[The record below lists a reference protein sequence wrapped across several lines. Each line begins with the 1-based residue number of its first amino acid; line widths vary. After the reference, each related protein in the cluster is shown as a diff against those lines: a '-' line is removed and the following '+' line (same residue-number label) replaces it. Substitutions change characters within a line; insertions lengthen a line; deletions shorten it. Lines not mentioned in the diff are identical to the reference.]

1 MVKLRLGIVLVV
13 VLAMSLAGAVAPAQE
28 AQAATTTVVS
38 LTFDDGNVDQQIAPA
53 ILAAHGMQG
62 TFYVNSGPI
71 GTPGKFTWS
80 QVRDLATG
88 NEVAGHTIDHVDL
101 TTVSTAEAQ
110 RQVCDDRLALFNHGL
125 RPTSFAYP
133 FGASNA
139 TLAGIVHNCGY
150 NSGRRAWGLWSTAN
164 CPVGC
169 PYAETI
175 PPANVYGIRTSDNV
189 STDMSLSTVEGFV
202 TQAESHGG
210 GWVNLVFHHFCD
222 GCDYYSLTESNFT
235 ALLDWL
241 QPRAAQGTIV
251 RTVQQVIGGGVVPP
265 PGGYDTTAPTSSIVC
280 NGAPCST
287 GWYSTSVQATLS
299 ATDTGGSGLDV
310 IRYTTDGSTPTA
322 ASTPYTGPFAVSQTT
337 TVKYRAWDN
346 AGNVEATNSQLISFD
361 STAPTSSITCNGAAC
376 SSGLYAGSVSVAL
389 SASDGGGSGVAQLR
403 YTTDG
408 SDPTTSSASYT
419 GPFSVSQ
426 TTTVKYRAWD
436 NAGNVEA
443 TNSQLI
449 SFDSTAPTSSITCNG
464 AACSSGLYAGSV
476 SVALSASDGGG
487 SGVAQLRYTT
497 DGSDPTTSS
506 ASYTGPFSVSQTTTV
521 KYRAWDNAGN
531 VEATNSQL
539 ISFDSTAPT
548 SSITCNGAACS
559 SGLYAG
565 SVSVALSASD
575 GGGSGVAQLR
585 YTTDGSDPTTS
596 SASYTGP
603 FSVSQTTTV
612 KYRAWDNAGNV
623 EATNSQLISFDST
636 APTSSITCNGAAC
649 SSGLYAGSVS
659 VALSASDGGGSG
671 VAQLRY
677 TTDGSDP
684 TTSSASYTGPFS
696 VSQTTTVK
704 YRAWDNAGNV
714 EATNSQLISF
724 DSTAPTSSITC
735 NGAACSS
742 GLYAGSVS
750 VASVGRRWS
759 AVRGSAQIRY
769 TTDGSDPTTSSASY
783 TGPFSVSQTTTVK
796 YRAWD
801 DAGNVEATNSQLISF
816 DSTAPTSSI
825 TCNGAACSSG
835 LYAGSVSVALSAVDA
850 GSGVSVIRYT
860 TNGSD
865 PTTSSASY
873 TGPFSVSQTTTV
885 KYRAWDNAGNVEATN
900 SQLISF
906 DSTAPISS
914 IACNNTSCSTGWYAG
929 TVLVSLSAVDAGSGV
944 SVIRYTTNGSDPTT
958 ASTIY
963 LGAFSVL
970 QTTTVKFRAWDN
982 AGNVEPT
989 NSQLIRID
997 TTPPTSSITCNDI
1010 SCSTGWYRATVKVTI
1025 ASTDGGSGV
1034 AAIRYT
1040 TNGLDPT
1047 TTSPLYTVPFS
1058 VSQTTTVKYR
1068 AWDNL
1073 GNIESTKSQT
1083 IRLDSLAPTVAIT
1096 SPTAGSTVTG
1106 NVKIDASATDGGS
1119 GVASVKFYVDGQL
1132 DATVTALPYRDN
1144 WNSKKFSKGQHTL
1157 TAVAVDAAG
1166 NAATSAAVT
1175 VTVN

>member
-419 GPFSVSQ
+419 GPLQ
-426 TTTVKYRAWD
+426 
-436 NAGNVEA
+436 
-443 TNSQLI
+443 
-449 SFDSTAPTSSITCNG
+449 C
-464 AACSSGLYAGSV
+464 
-476 SVALSASDGGG
+476 VADDDGEVQ
-487 SGVAQLRYTT
+487 GVGQ
-497 DGSDPTTSS
+497 
-506 ASYTGPFSVSQTTTV
+506 
-521 KYRAWDNAGN
+521 
-531 VEATNSQL
+531 
-539 ISFDSTAPT
+539 
-548 SSITCNGAACS
+548 
-559 SGLYAG
+559 
-565 SVSVALSASD
+565 
-575 GGGSGVAQLR
+575 
-585 YTTDGSDPTTS
+585 
-596 SASYTGP
+596 
-603 FSVSQTTTV
+603 
-612 KYRAWDNAGNV
+612 
-623 EATNSQLISFDST
+623 
-636 APTSSITCNGAAC
+636 
-649 SSGLYAGSVS
+649 
-659 VALSASDGGGSG
+659 
-671 VAQLRY
+671 
-677 TTDGSDP
+677 
-684 TTSSASYTGPFS
+684 
-696 VSQTTTVK
+696 
-704 YRAWDNAGNV
+704 
-714 EATNSQLISF
+714 
-724 DSTAPTSSITC
+724 
-735 NGAACSS
+735 
-742 GLYAGSVS
+742 
-750 VASVGRRWS
+750 
-759 AVRGSAQIRY
+759 RGQ
-769 TTDGSDPTTSSASY
+769 
-783 TGPFSVSQTTTVK
+783 
-796 YRAWD
+796 
-801 DAGNVEATNSQLISF
+801 
-816 DSTAPTSSI
+816 
-825 TCNGAACSSG
+825 C
-835 LYAGSVSVALSAVDA
+835 
-850 GSGVSVIRYT
+850 
-860 TNGSD
+860 
-865 PTTSSASY
+865 
-873 TGPFSVSQTTTV
+873 
-885 KYRAWDNAGNVEATN
+885 
-900 SQLISF
+900 
-906 DSTAPISS
+906 
-914 IACNNTSCSTGWYAG
+914 
-929 TVLVSLSAVDAGSGV
+929 
-944 SVIRYTTNGSDPTT
+944 
-958 ASTIY
+958 
-963 LGAFSVL
+963 
-970 QTTTVKFRAWDN
+970 
-982 AGNVEPT
+982 
-989 NSQLIRID
+989 
-997 TTPPTSSITCNDI
+997 
-1010 SCSTGWYRATVKVTI
+1010 
-1025 ASTDGGSGV
+1025 
-1034 AAIRYT
+1034 
-1040 TNGLDPT
+1040 
-1047 TTSPLYTVPFS
+1047 
-1058 VSQTTTVKYR
+1058 
-1068 AWDNL
+1068 
-1073 GNIESTKSQT
+1073 
-1083 IRLDSLAPTVAIT
+1083 
-1096 SPTAGSTVTG
+1096 
-1106 NVKIDASATDGGS
+1106 
-1119 GVASVKFYVDGQL
+1119 
-1132 DATVTALPYRDN
+1132 
-1144 WNSKKFSKGQHTL
+1144 
-1157 TAVAVDAAG
+1157 
-1166 NAATSAAVT
+1166 
-1175 VTVN
+1175 